1 MHLKEIWRFP
11 VKSLR
16 GERLP
21 QGRLTADGVGGDRQI
36 HVGGPRG
43 VLTARTRPGLL
54 SLSATTGPTGEVLI
68 DGRPWESPQA
78 VAAIR
83 AAAGPDA
90 APVRYGG
97 PERFDVL
104 NLTVVTDGALA
115 ALGHDPRRLRSNLVI
130 AGVPGLA
137 ERQWPGRTLRIG
149 DTLVGVL
156 KLRARCV
163 VTTIDPDSG
172 VRDPGVLRDI
182 HRHHDGRFAMDCWV
196 ATPGIIRAGDPV
208 RLTDEELDPP
218 APGGWILGAPYT
230 LTAG

>member
-1 MHLKEIWRFP
+1 MHLQEIWRFP

-21 QGRLTADGVGGDRQI
+21 QARLTADGVEGDRQVHI
-36 HVGGPRG
+36 RGPRG

-54 SLSATTGPTGEVLI
+54 SLSATTGPAGDVLI
-68 DGRPWESPQA
+68 DGHPWDGRPA
-78 VAAIR
+78 AAAIR
-83 AAAGPDA
+83 ATAGPDA
-90 APVRYGG
+90 TAARYGG

-115 ALGHDPRRLRSNLVI
+115 TLGHDPRRLRSNLVI

-137 ERQWPGRTLRIG
+137 ERHWPGRTLRIG
-149 DTLVGVL
+149 DTVIGVL

-163 VTTIDPDSG
+163 VTTVDPDSG
-172 VRDPGVLRDI
+172 ARDPGVLRDI
-182 HRHHDGRFAMDCWV
+182 HRRYEGRFALDCWV
-196 ATPGIIRAGDPV
+196 AAPGTVNIGDPV
-208 RLTDEELDPP
+208 HLTEEKLHPP

-230 LTAG
+230 LPTG